1 MLVVATKS
9 FQTDFK
15 FTSKTAGA
23 LANALQQSK
32 RVDVQ
37 MTQRIRS
44 YARADL
50 DKTTKFDSFF
60 EKKEFNVEKSV
71 RNAHRMIEMY
81 RKAMDYLNDK

>member
-23 LANALQQSK
+23 LANALQRSK

-37 MTQRIRS
+37 MTQRIRHYTS
-44 YARADL
+44 ADL
-50 DKTTKFDSFF
+50 EKTDKFDSFF
-60 EKKEFNVEKSV
+60 E
-71 RNAHRMIEMY
+71 
-81 RKAMDYLNDK
+81 RKGENGGR